1 MESFMLTLHECGCDK
16 FITLIRACDKFITYA
31 TNAQSTLYACVC
43 DKFITLTSS
52 TKSSTTLLFAK
63 AARRP
68 PWRVPIRLNVKKSL
82 RPGVY
87 MPKHLRIQAS
97 KCPGI
102 CTSGRLSSIRPYFQA
117 STRLYFCTLDDTRER
132 VYTSIRPGI

>member
-1 MESFMLTLHECGCDK
+1 MLTLHECGCDK

-31 TNAQSTLYACVC
+31 TNAHFTLEV
-43 DKFITLTSS
+43 
-52 TKSSTTLLFAK
+52 LFAK

-68 PWRVPIRLNVKKSL
+68 PWRVPIRLNVRASL
-82 RPGVY
+82 LPGVY
-87 MPKHLRIQAS
+87 TSIHLRIQAS

-117 STRLYFCTLDDTRER
+117 STRLYFYTLRRLYARAYTLLD
-132 VYTSIRPGI
+132 VYTHGCADV